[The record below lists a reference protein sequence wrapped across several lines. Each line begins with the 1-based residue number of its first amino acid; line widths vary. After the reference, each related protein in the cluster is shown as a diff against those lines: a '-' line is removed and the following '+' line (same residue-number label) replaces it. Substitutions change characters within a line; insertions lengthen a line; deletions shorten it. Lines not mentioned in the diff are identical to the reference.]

1 MQSFK
6 NGMKGAND
14 EELKEEP
21 ATNLESVPTKNSSY
35 NVNNLVSEKDSS
47 NQLNRRTSDKI

>member
-14 EELKEEP
+14 EEIKEEP
-21 ATNLESVPTKNSSY
+21 ATNLESVPTKNSS
-35 NVNNLVSEKDSS
+35 
-47 NQLNRRTSDKI
+47 